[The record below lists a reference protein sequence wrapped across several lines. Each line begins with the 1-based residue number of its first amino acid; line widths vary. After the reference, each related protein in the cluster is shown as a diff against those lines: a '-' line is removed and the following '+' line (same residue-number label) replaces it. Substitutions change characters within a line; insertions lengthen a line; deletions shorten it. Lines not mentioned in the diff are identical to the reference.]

1 MKKYYVMGQNEEKNV
16 LASLRGINL
25 IHIVNLKD
33 ANDYSKHINYQR
45 EIPKNTPHLYLVS
58 IYFKK
63 FNFSIRSVSTEL
75 YIVSKEFLELL
86 KHFKVDLL
94 TCIPTT
100 IVNRKNHDD
109 QLADQYFTVVFKN
122 FSYTTVVDMDNSSFY
137 QEYPDTI
144 DDIKKLTLKSSCN
157 SGFFIIKEMRS
168 YLRTPFC
175 SKEFKEAYE
184 VMELKGINF
193 FEYEKEPFQP
203 VSANFYFDALD
214 EGLTLND
221 YVEPV

>member
-45 EIPKNTPHLYLVS
+45 EIPKNTLHLYLVS

-144 DDIKKLTLKSSCN
+144 DE
-157 SGFFIIKEMRS
+157 IKELKLKNECNLNFFLIQDFCPH
-168 YLRTPFC
+168 LRTPFC
-175 SKEFKEAYE
+175 TQEFKEAYE
-184 VMELKGINF
+184 AMKLKGVNF
-193 FEYEKEPFQP
+193 FEYENAPWQP
-203 VSANFYFDALD
+203 NTPSFYFDAL
-214 EGLTLND
+214 EKELTIND
-221 YVEPV
+221 YVSPI